1 MSCVPWVN
9 WVTLGVALTAVVLS
23 RRYALMARRS
33 REAGEVSRAA
43 VGEDAG
49 G

>member
-9 WVTLGVALTAVVLS
+9 WLTMAVSVAAVIVS

-33 REAGEVSRAA
+33 RET

-49 G
+49 S